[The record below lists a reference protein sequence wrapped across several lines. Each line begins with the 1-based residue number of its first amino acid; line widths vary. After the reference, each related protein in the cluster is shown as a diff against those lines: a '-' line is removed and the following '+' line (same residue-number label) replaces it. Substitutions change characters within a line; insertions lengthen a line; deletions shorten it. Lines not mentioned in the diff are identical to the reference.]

1 MTNTFLVP
9 LLLLLS
15 KNGQPRTDKCH
26 AKSESLPMEV
36 SSQLSYEMRLGD
48 FLSTI
53 IKSSSAASFQAGATS
68 YSLCCW
74 EPFEVLSE

>member
-1 MTNTFLVP
+1 M
-9 LLLLLS
+9 
-15 KNGQPRTDKCH
+15 DKCH
-26 AKSESLPMEV
+26 AKSKSLPMEV

-48 FLSTI
+48 FLSII
-53 IKSSSAASFQAGATS
+53 IKSSSAASFEVGATS